1 MFLEMVSAHLGYGI
15 MKFIH
20 IFFLLEND
28 EEISFDPG
36 DLITEVDQSDERW
49 WRGRGPDGR
58 YGKFP
63 SNYVELVDG
72 SKPTPEVTASE
83 VLKLGNAF

>member
-1 MFLEMVSAHLGYGI
+1 

-20 IFFLLEND
+20 ILFFLEND

-36 DLITEVDQSDERW
+36 DLITEVDQFDEGSF
-49 WRGRGPDGR
+49 RGRGPDCR

-63 SNYVELVDG
+63 SNYVELVG
-72 SKPTPEVTASE
+72 ESEPTPEVTASE
-83 VLKLGNAF
+83 VLELSNAF

>member
-1 MFLEMVSAHLGYGI
+1 

-20 IFFLLEND
+20 IFFSLEND
-28 EEISFDPG
+28 EEISFEPG

>member
-1 MFLEMVSAHLGYGI
+1 
-15 MKFIH
+15 MKLIH
-20 IFFLLEND
+20 IFFFLEND

-36 DLITEVDQSDERW
+36 DLITEIDQFDEGW
-49 WRGRGPDGR
+49 FRGRGPDGR

-63 SNYVELVDG
+63 SNYVELVGAG
-72 SKPTPEVTASE
+72 SEPTPEVTASE